1 MITAGVCIDPALRD
15 PAAQRVAAHRL
26 LDHTLADRLGVPV
39 AGRRLLRNSF
49 GRPSLP
55 GPRPLQVSLAHCEG
69 AVVAAACTGRIG
81 VDVERCRPPD
91 EFAGRRM
98 LSPVELDRLAT
109 AADPDREFFRCWTLK
124 ESYVKALGVGLSYR
138 VRRLVV
144 SVAADGTASLNRPGA
159 RVRLDERFEGY
170 VLAFCTLDG
179 ETDDPLDRLERVDF
193 ELLEER
199 A

>member
-1 MITAGVCIDPALRD
+1 M
-15 PAAQRVAAHRL
+15 
-26 LDHTLADRLGVPV
+26 
-39 AGRRLLRNSF
+39 
-49 GRPSLP
+49 
-55 GPRPLQVSLAHCEG
+55 
-69 AVVAAACTGRIG
+69 
-81 VDVERCRPPD
+81 
-91 EFAGRRM
+91 
-98 LSPVELDRLAT
+98 
-109 AADPDREFFRCWTLK
+109 
-124 ESYVKALGVGLSYR
+124 
-138 VRRLVV
+138 V